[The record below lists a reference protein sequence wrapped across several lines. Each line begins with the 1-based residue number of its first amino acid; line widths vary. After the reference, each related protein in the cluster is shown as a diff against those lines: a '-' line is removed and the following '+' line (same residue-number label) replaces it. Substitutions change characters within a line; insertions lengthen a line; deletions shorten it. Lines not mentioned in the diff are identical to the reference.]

1 MAWIPSLVSLVIG
14 LLGQVGAAEW
24 VAANPNVFMALAT
37 LGHLITALTRSPI
50 QAGK

>member
-1 MAWIPSLVSLVIG
+1 MAWLPSLLSILIG
-14 LLGQVGAAEW
+14 LLGQVGAADW

-50 QAGK
+50 QSAK